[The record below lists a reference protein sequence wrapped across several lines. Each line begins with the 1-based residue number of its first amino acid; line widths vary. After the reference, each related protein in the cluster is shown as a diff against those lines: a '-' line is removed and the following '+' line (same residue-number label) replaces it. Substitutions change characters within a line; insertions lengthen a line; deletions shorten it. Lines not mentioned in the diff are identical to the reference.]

1 MATLTIK
8 NIGPIKSVENIEL
21 NKVNVFMGPQSSGKS
36 TIAKI
41 ISYCT
46 WVEKKYLR
54 DGLPNRPDINDLVK
68 YHRLT
73 NGYLCA
79 ESSFH
84 YQSELMSLSWDTT
97 NNFIMYLNPLNKRY
111 NSKVLYIPA
120 ERNFVSVFSDIIT
133 YAKEWDSIRGLID
146 NWFEA
151 KRKYDSNNRLE
162 ILELGV
168 RYFSHND
175 SDKLY
180 LDEEKKEIS
189 LQIASSGLQSVVP
202 LLTLADYA
210 LRGIYAESKPM
221 SVEEQDELV
230 KEYNKMLQQKRENN
244 DNIDSKDLELLLN
257 LLLSKNYANSQLIIE
272 EPEQNLFPSTQR
284 DLMYHLLKLITG
296 ERDHRLTITTHSPY
310 ILYALNNCMMGYLV
324 KEKMI
329 QDEDYVGLKSLKSAI
344 NPTTVSVWQIS
355 DKGTVYRIQGEDKLI
370 ESNYFDTCMK
380 EVMDD
385 YYKMI
390 NYYGDEETD

>member
-8 NIGPIKSVENIEL
+8 NIGPIKSVENLEL
-21 NKVNVFMGPQSSGKS
+21 NKVNVFMGTQSSGKS

-73 NGYLCA
+73 NGYFCA

-84 YQSELMSLSWDTT
+84 YQGELMSLSWDTT
-97 NNFIMYLNPLNKRY
+97 NNFIIYLNPLNKRY

-202 LLTLADYA
+202 LLTLADYT
-210 LRGIYAESKPM
+210 LRGLYAESKPM
-221 SVEEQDELV
+221 SVEEHDELV
-230 KEYNKMLQQKRENN
+230 KEYNKMLLQKRENN

-257 LLLSKNYANSQLIIE
+257 LLLSKNYVNSQLIIE
-272 EPEQNLFPSTQR
+272 EPELNLFPSTQR

-329 QDEDYVGLKSLKSAI
+329 QDDDYVGLKSLKSAI
-344 NPTTVSVWQIS
+344 NPTTVR
-355 DKGTVYRIQGEDKLI
+355 KAAGKAL
-370 ESNYFDTCMK
+370 
-380 EVMDD
+380 
-385 YYKMI
+385 
-390 NYYGDEETD
+390 